1 MEPRL
6 TFLGRS
12 AQRWRVRVEFPECAR
27 VRGVTVGLWG
37 PDGRPLAP
45 GVVLPVGRG
54 TGPTLVEAELG
65 GPAELPA
72 GSEVRCLVDV
82 EGVSPPLVT
91 CLGVDRRR
99 GLAAWLYADVLLHV
113 QVGAPSA
120 APLAPREVRALARA
134 WPGLFGEV
142 EPSRPGTSSEP
153 QAEDLLSML
162 RDEFGVDVDDLDE
175 GLRDALRDDDPTR

>member
-1 MEPRL
+1 M
-6 TFLGRS
+6 
-12 AQRWRVRVEFPECAR
+12 
-27 VRGVTVGLWG
+27 
-37 PDGRPLAP
+37 
-45 GVVLPVGRG
+45 
-54 TGPTLVEAELG
+54 
-65 GPAELPA
+65 
-72 GSEVRCLVDV
+72 
-82 EGVSPPLVT
+82 
-91 CLGVDRRR
+91 
-99 GLAAWLYADVLLHV
+99 